1 MLLLVE
7 RPIFSW
13 SNLISGGTVTILY
26 MLVEKNTFIKQ
37 FMNEGRLRRILGH
50 CTFSVSTSFCSKH
63 VSKARD
69 HQICFCFIPSPI
81 VSNCSCHHCCLF
93 YSDHAPIIIPTW
105 VFCAATSST
114 SSSHF
119 FCVDAQLLEEMQMW
133 HEFGR
138 TMERMSHPVRLN
150 CFCHALV
157 WLSVVCKG
165 SK

>member
-1 MLLLVE
+1 VKRSEMIIRSARKMACFCWLRDPFSAGQTLFLVGQS
-7 RPIFSW
+7 PFYICW
-13 SNLISGGTVTILY
+13 WK
-26 MLVEKNTFIKQ
+26 KNTFIKQ

-63 VSKARD
+63 LSKARD

-119 FCVDAQLLEEMQMW
+119 FCVDAQLLEEMQM
-133 HEFGR
+133 
-138 TMERMSHPVRLN
+138 
-150 CFCHALV
+150 
-157 WLSVVCKG
+157 
-165 SK
+165 

>member
-63 VSKARD
+63 LSKVRD
-69 HQICFCFIPSPI
+69 YHICFYFILLPSYPTVFVII
-81 VSNCSCHHCCLF
+81 VV

-105 VFCAATSST
+105 FFCAATSST

-119 FCVDAQLLEEMQMW
+119 FAWTPNYWKRCRCD
-133 HEFGR
+133 
-138 TMERMSHPVRLN
+138 MSSAGLWRE
-150 CFCHALV
+150 
-157 WLSVVCKG
+157 
-165 SK
+165 